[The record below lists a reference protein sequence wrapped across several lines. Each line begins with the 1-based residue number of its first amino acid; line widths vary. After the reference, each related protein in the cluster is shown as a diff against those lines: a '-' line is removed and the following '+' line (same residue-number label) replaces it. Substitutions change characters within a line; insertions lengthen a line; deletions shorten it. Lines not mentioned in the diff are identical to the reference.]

1 MDWEGND
8 TTPEQVPIT
17 QKQYDCGICGQTS
30 PSTDENPIGLVILVQ
45 VSGRRNTLPD
55 ARNSFELS
63 AFCCV

>member
-8 TTPEQVPIT
+8 TALEQVQVT

-45 VSGRRNTLPD
+45 VGRRGICDYENYLP
-55 ARNSFELS
+55 
-63 AFCCV
+63 